1 MVKGNL
7 AGIIL
12 LVLMMISIGQAQVNE
27 SSLEGY
33 LKNLSL
39 KQATDEINS
48 RAPGIIENVSQ
59 DLLQVNSSDLWNLS
73 NQSLEQATDMI
84 RSRAPGI
91 IENASQDLLQVN
103 SSDIENLTN
112 LSSGLLND
120 LSICDINLTETAD
133 LSLKPDIRLL
143 DVRTD
148 TGIYDLLDRHADCTF
163 TLNNTGNGDG
173 VAVVN
178 FERDN
183 GILLKKTSF
192 LVAKNTALK
201 FNEKLDL
208 PLLSFERVTI
218 SCYIESQ
225 RKACARDCLD
235 PYVRK
240 SGA

>member
-1 MVKGNL
+1 M
-7 AGIIL
+7 
-12 LVLMMISIGQAQVNE
+12 
-27 SSLEGY
+27 
-33 LKNLSL
+33 
-39 KQATDEINS
+39 
-48 RAPGIIENVSQ
+48 
-59 DLLQVNSSDLWNLS
+59 
-73 NQSLEQATDMI
+73 
-84 RSRAPGI
+84 
-91 IENASQDLLQVN
+91 LQVN

-133 LSLKPDIRLL
+133 PSLKPDIRLF

-148 TGIYDLLDRHADCTF
+148 TGSFDLFGRHADCTF
-163 TLNNTGNGDG
+163 ILNNTGNGDG

-183 GILLKKTSF
+183 GILLKKESF
-192 LVAKNTALK
+192 LVSKGTARK

-208 PLLSFERVTI
+208 PILSGGQATV

-225 RKACARDCLD
+225 RKAGARDCLD

-240 SGA
+240 S

>member
-27 SSLEGY
+27 SGLEGY

-39 KQATDEINS
+39 RQATDEINS

-112 LSSGLLND
+112 LSSGLLNG
-120 LSICDINLTETAD
+120 LSICDINLTESSD
-133 LSLKPDIRLL
+133 PSRKPDIRLL

-148 TGIYDLLDRHADCTF
+148 TGSFDLFGRHADCTF

-183 GILLKKTSF
+183 GILLKKEYF
-192 LVAKNTALK
+192 LVLKGAAQK

-208 PLLSFERVTI
+208 SILSGGQATV

-225 RKACARDCLD
+225 RKASAGDCLD
-235 PYVRK
+235 PYIRK
-240 SGA
+240 S

>member
-12 LVLMMISIGQAQVNE
+12 LFLAMISIGQAQINNNGFDV
-27 SSLEGY
+27 Y

-39 KQATDEINS
+39 EQATDEIKS

-59 DLLQVNSSDLWNLS
+59 DLLQVNSSDIQNLS
-73 NQSLEQATDMI
+73 
-84 RSRAPGI
+84 
-91 IENASQDLLQVN
+91 
-103 SSDIENLTN
+103 N
-112 LSSGLLND
+112 LSSGLLNG
-120 LSICDINLTETAD
+120 LSICDINLIESSD
-133 LSLKPDIRLL
+133 PDRKPDIRLL

-148 TGIYDLLDRHADCTF
+148 TGSFDLLGRHADCTF

-183 GILLKKTSF
+183 GILLKKASF
-192 LVAKNTALK
+192 LVAKNTARK

-208 PLLSFERVTI
+208 PLLSFGQVKIT
-218 SCYIESQ
+218 CYIESQ
-225 RKACARDCLD
+225 RKAKAEDCLD

-240 SGA
+240 N